1 MSSTPHRRR
10 HGPCHPPGSAPPT
23 PGCSSRNRRG
33 AGKSTPSRTILD
45 KITSRWGVLILAAL
59 RDRPL
64 RFYVLRDRIDGIS
77 EKMLSQNLRTFTDYG
92 LTERIVEPT
101 IPPPVTY
108 ALTPMG
114 AELAEQL
121 HDLLTWVGAHAES
134 IVRSHPE
141 SNSPAT

>member
-1 MSSTPHRRR
+1 MAVGFQAES
-10 HGPCHPPGSAPPT
+10 HPSDPQRDAFDKDCP
-23 PGCSSRNRRG
+23 
-33 AGKSTPSRTILD
+33 ARTILD

-92 LTERIVEPT
+92 FTERIVEPT
-101 IPPPVTY
+101 IPPRVTY

-121 HDLLTWVGAHAES
+121 HGLLTWVGAHAEG
-134 IVRSHPE
+134 IVRSHSDG

>member
-1 MSSTPHRRR
+1 M
-10 HGPCHPPGSAPPT
+10 
-23 PGCSSRNRRG
+23 
-33 AGKSTPSRTILD
+33 
-45 KITSRWGVLILAAL
+45 TSRWGVLILAAL
-59 RDRPL
+59 RDQPL

-92 LTERIVEPT
+92 FTERIVEPT
-101 IPPPVTY
+101 IPPRVTY

-121 HDLLTWVGAHAES
+121 HNLLTWVGAHAEG
-134 IVRSHPE
+134 IVRFHSDG